1 VLAGDAPQAQDDAA
15 AEPDPD
21 VVAAHVAVVTAAQAR
36 SEGAVLAGPAAVAGD
51 VVSAVIADSDLAT
64 RISTVNGFGGV
75 TGQVSVPL
83 ALNATI
89 GGRVGH
95 YGFGDGLTAVPEPVS
110 LPPVDRT
117 PVVPAPVG

>member
-1 VLAGDAPQAQDDAA
+1 VLAGDA
-15 AEPDPD
+15 
-21 VVAAHVAVVTAAQAR
+21 AV
-36 SEGAVLAGPAAVAGD
+36 PGD
-51 VVSAVIADSDLAT
+51 VVNTVIADGDLDD
-64 RISTVNGFGGV
+64 RISTVNGFAGV

-95 YGFGDGLTAVPEPVS
+95 YGFGDGMTTVPEPVA

-117 PVVPAPVG
+117 PTVPPAG